1 MATEV
6 SIALQTLGKE
16 SHTQQQGCT
25 GASEFHIAP
34 AASSN
39 LRVWGCQFEKE
50 SGTGKDGKVS
60 SYMPST
66 GGTGTRSRDNYANGG
81 DAALIGQT
89 EGVFY
94 FEGASLYD
102 AIAGRGM
109 ALSDGTAANRV
120 VIYFDF
126 ASQKLRGTIRD
137 GGGANIAITG
147 NVTDQTAFNKVAFKY
162 KSGDVALWI
171 NGTEAVTSTS
181 TFSFT
186 SDLNELAFDQGNGA
200 VHLEGFIKQVAVF
213 KEVLSDAELAALT
226 S

>member
-1 MATEV
+1 
-6 SIALQTLGKE
+6 
-16 SHTQQQGCT
+16 
-25 GASEFHIAP
+25 
-34 AASSN
+34 
-39 LRVWGCQFEKE
+39 
-50 SGTGKDGKVS
+50 
-60 SYMPST
+60 
-66 GGTGTRSRDNYANGG
+66 
-81 DAALIGQT
+81 
-89 EGVFY
+89 
-94 FEGASLYD
+94 
-102 AIAGRGM
+102 M

-200 VHLEGFIKQVAVF
+200 VHLEGFIKQVVVF
-213 KEVLSDAELAALT
+213 KEILTDAELTALT